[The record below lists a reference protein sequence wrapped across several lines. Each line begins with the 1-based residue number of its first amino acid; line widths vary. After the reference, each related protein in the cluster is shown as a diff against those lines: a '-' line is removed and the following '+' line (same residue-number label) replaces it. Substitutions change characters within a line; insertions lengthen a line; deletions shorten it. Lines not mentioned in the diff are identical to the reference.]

1 MINKYLNDM
10 KTKLFFLC
18 FFIFQLT
25 DAQNITFSD
34 PVLKDFLLIAP
45 INFNQDP
52 NNYIT
57 YPPIDSNSDGEIS
70 MTEALNVIGLDLYY
84 LNITNLEGLQYFT
97 NLKVIST
104 YYANFPNF
112 NQPTLVNL
120 EQLSLLNSVGYSS
133 LTSVDVSNNTNLV
146 KFQCSSDLITSL
158 DLSNNTLLRNVDIYC
173 PSLTAVNFSNLV
185 NLKSL
190 SYLGKLPT
198 IDISDAVNLLHLGCV
213 GSSGTFSY
221 PLENRLTSLDLTNQ
235 TKLISLDV
243 TGNTLSSL
251 DLSSC
256 LNLESIYISNNLIST
271 LNITDVAYVKNFF
284 CEGNLLSDLNVDA
297 MFNLKNF
304 SCKNNQLTSLSTKNR
319 VIEEY
324 IDFSGNPELNSI
336 CCDANE
342 VVYIQNQCFLNN
354 NDSVVVNSNC
364 GASSKI
370 AMYPNPVKDMLHL
383 KSSISI
389 SKVEIYSTSGLLVMK
404 DESQSDVID
413 MNVLKSGMYF
423 IRVYSS
429 DGVAVMKCV
438 KQ

>member
-1 MINKYLNDM
+1 M
-10 KTKLFFLC
+10 KTKLFLLFFL
-18 FFIFQLT
+18 IFQLT
-25 DAQNITFSD
+25 EAQNITFSD
-34 PVLKDFLLIAP
+34 PVLKDFLLIATT
-45 INFNQDP
+45 NFNQDP

-57 YPPIDSNSDGEIS
+57 YPPIDANSDGEIS
-70 MTEALNVIGLDLYY
+70 FSEALSVIGLDLYY
-84 LNITNLEGLQYFT
+84 LNITDLEGLQYFT
-97 NLKVIST
+97 NLKVITT

-146 KFQCSSDLITSL
+146 KLQCSSDLITSL
-158 DLSNNTLLRNVDIYC
+158 DLSNNTLLQTVDIYC

-185 NLKSL
+185 NLKNL
-190 SYLGKLPT
+190 SYIGKLPT
-198 IDISDAVNLLHLGCV
+198 IDISDAVNLLNLNCI
-213 GSSGTFSY
+213 GSSGTYSY
-221 PLENRLTSLDLTNQ
+221 PLENRLTSIDLSNQ
-235 TKLISLDV
+235 TKLINLDLA
-243 TGNTLSSL
+243 GNLLSSL
-251 DLSSC
+251 DLSFC
-256 LNLESIYISNNLIST
+256 PNLERISISNNLLST
-271 LNITDVAYVKNFF
+271 LNITNVAYVKNFF
-284 CEGNLLSDLNVDA
+284 CEGNLLTDLNVDA

-324 IDFSGNPELNSI
+324 IDFSGNPDLNSI

-342 VVYIQNQCFLNN
+342 VVYMQNLCLLNN
-354 NDSVVVNSNC
+354 NDTVVVNSNC

-389 SKVEIYSTSGLLVMK
+389 SKVEIFSTSGLLVMK
-404 DESQSDVID
+404 DESESDVID

-429 DGVAVMKCV
+429 DGVAVMKFI

>member
-1 MINKYLNDM
+1 M
-10 KTKLFFLC
+10 KTKLFLLC
-18 FFIFQLT
+18 FLIFQLT

-52 NNYIT
+52 NVYIT
-57 YPPIDSNSDGEIS
+57 YPPIDANSDGEIS
-70 MTEALNVIGLDLYY
+70 ISEALNVIGLDLYY
-84 LNITNLEGLQYFT
+84 LNITDLEGLQYFT

-112 NQPTLVNL
+112 NQPSLVNL

-146 KFQCSSDLITSL
+146 KLQCSSDLITSL
-158 DLSNNTLLRNVDIYC
+158 DLSNNTLLQTVDIYC
-173 PSLTAVNFSNLV
+173 PSLTSVNFSNLV
-185 NLKSL
+185 NLKNL

-198 IDISDAVNLLHLGCV
+198 IDVSYAVNLLNLNCI

-221 PLENRLTSLDLTNQ
+221 PLENRLTSIDLSNQ
-235 TKLISLDV
+235 TKLINLDL
-243 TGNTLSSL
+243 TGNLLSSL
-251 DLSSC
+251 DLSFC
-256 LNLESIYISNNLIST
+256 PNLERISISNNLLST
-271 LNITDVAYVKNFF
+271 LNISNVAYVKNFF
-284 CEGNLLSDLNVDA
+284 CDGNLLSDLNVDA
-297 MFNLKNF
+297 MFNLNNF
-304 SCKNNQLTSLSTKNR
+304 SCKDNQLTSLSTKNR
-319 VIEEY
+319 IIEEY
-324 IDFSGNPELNSI
+324 IDFSGNPDLNSI

-342 VVYIQNQCFLNN
+342 VVYMQNECLLNN

-364 GASSKI
+364 GVSSKI
-370 AMYPNPVKDMLHL
+370 AMYPNPVKDNLHL
-383 KSSISI
+383 KSNKSI

-404 DESQSDVID
+404 DESESDVID

-423 IRVYSS
+423 IKVYSS
-429 DGVAVMKCV
+429 EGVPIMKFI

>member
-1 MINKYLNDM
+1 M
-10 KTKLFFLC
+10 KTKLFLLC
-18 FFIFQLT
+18 FFLFQFSN
-25 DAQNITFSD
+25 AQNITFSD
-34 PVLKDFLLIAP
+34 PVLKDFLLIAT

-146 KFQCSSDLITSL
+146 KLQCSSDLITSL
-158 DLSNNTLLRNVDIYC
+158 DLSNNTFLQTVDIYC
-173 PSLTAVNFSNLV
+173 PSLTSVNFSNLV
-185 NLKSL
+185 NLKNL
-190 SYLGKLPT
+190 SYIGKMPT
-198 IDISDAVNLLHLGCV
+198 IDISDAVNLLNLNCI
-213 GSSGTFSY
+213 GSSGTYSF
-221 PLENRLTSLDLTNQ
+221 PLENRLTSIDLSNQ
-235 TKLISLDV
+235 TKLINLDLA
-243 TGNTLSSL
+243 GNLLSSL
-251 DLSSC
+251 DLSFC
-256 LNLESIYISNNLIST
+256 PNLERISISNNLLST
-271 LNITDVAYVKNFF
+271 LNITNVAYVKNFF
-284 CEGNLLSDLNVDA
+284 CEDNLLTDLNVDA

-304 SCKNNQLTSLSTKNR
+304 ICKNNQLTSLSTKNR
-319 VIEEY
+319 IIEEY
-324 IDFSGNPELNSI
+324 IDFSGNPDLNSI
-336 CCDANE
+336 CCDSNE
-342 VVYIQNQCFLNN
+342 VVYMQNQCFLNN
-354 NDSVVVNSNC
+354 NNTVVVNSNC

-383 KSSISI
+383 KSTISI
-389 SKVEIYSTSGLLVMK
+389 SKVEIFSPSGLLVMK
-404 DESQSDVID
+404 DESESDVID
-413 MNVLKSGMYF
+413 MNVLRSGMYF

-429 DGVAVMKCV
+429 DGVAVMKFI

>member
-1 MINKYLNDM
+1 M

-146 KFQCSSDLITSL
+146 KLQCSSDLITSL
-158 DLSNNTLLRNVDIYC
+158 DLSNNTFLQTVDIYC
-173 PSLTAVNFSNLV
+173 PSLTSVNFSNLV
-185 NLKSL
+185 NLKNL
-190 SYLGKLPT
+190 SYIGKMPT
-198 IDISDAVNLLHLGCV
+198 IDISDAVNLLNLNCI
-213 GSSGTFSY
+213 GSSGTYSF
-221 PLENRLTSLDLTNQ
+221 PLENRLTSIDLSNQ
-235 TKLISLDV
+235 TKLINLDLA
-243 TGNTLSSL
+243 GNLLSSL
-251 DLSSC
+251 DLSFC
-256 LNLESIYISNNLIST
+256 PNLERISISNNLLST
-271 LNITDVAYVKNFF
+271 LNITNVAYVKNFF
-284 CEGNLLSDLNVDA
+284 CEDNLLTDLNVDA

-304 SCKNNQLTSLSTKNR
+304 ICKNNQLTSLSTKNR
-319 VIEEY
+319 IIEEY
-324 IDFSGNPELNSI
+324 IDFSGNPDLNSI
-336 CCDANE
+336 CCDSNE
-342 VVYIQNQCFLNN
+342 VVYMQNQCFLNN
-354 NDSVVVNSNC
+354 NNTVVVNSNC

-383 KSSISI
+383 KSTISI
-389 SKVEIYSTSGLLVMK
+389 SKVEIFSPSGLLVMK
-404 DESQSDVID
+404 DESESDVID
-413 MNVLKSGMYF
+413 MNVLRSGMYF

-429 DGVAVMKCV
+429 DGVAVMKFI

>member
-1 MINKYLNDM
+1 M
-10 KTKLFFLC
+10 KTKLFLLC
-18 FFIFQLT
+18 FFLFQFSN
-25 DAQNITFSD
+25 AQNITFSD
-34 PVLKDFLLIAP
+34 PVLKDFLLIAT

-97 NLKVIST
+97 NLKVITT

-158 DLSNNTLLRNVDIYC
+158 DLSNNTFLQTVDIYC
-173 PSLTAVNFSNLV
+173 PSLTSVNFSNLV
-185 NLKSL
+185 NLKNL
-190 SYLGKLPT
+190 SYIGKMPT
-198 IDISDAVNLLHLGCV
+198 IDISDAVNLLNLNCI
-213 GSSGTFSY
+213 GSSGTYSF
-221 PLENRLTSLDLTNQ
+221 PLENRLTSIDLSNQ
-235 TKLISLDV
+235 TKLINLDLA
-243 TGNTLSSL
+243 GNLLSSL
-251 DLSSC
+251 DLSFC
-256 LNLESIYISNNLIST
+256 PNLERISISNNLLST
-271 LNITDVAYVKNFF
+271 LNITNVAYVKNFF
-284 CEGNLLSDLNVDA
+284 CEDNLLTDLNVDA

-304 SCKNNQLTSLSTKNR
+304 ICKNNQLTSLSTKNR
-319 VIEEY
+319 IIEEY
-324 IDFSGNPELNSI
+324 IDFSGNPDLNSI

-342 VVYIQNQCFLNN
+342 VIYMQNQCFLNN
-354 NDSVVVNSNC
+354 NNTVVVNSNC

-383 KSSISI
+383 KSTISI
-389 SKVEIYSTSGLLVMK
+389 SKVEIFSPSGLLVMK
-404 DESQSDVID
+404 DESESDVID
-413 MNVLKSGMYF
+413 MNVLRSGMYF

-429 DGVAVMKCV
+429 DGVAVMKFI